1 MKRVYV
7 SKFNDVTEMCE
18 KMAQALEWIGG
29 YSMVRAQ
36 SRVFI
41 KPNLTYPFYKR
52 GVTTSPE
59 VIEAIVAA
67 LRNQTSNI
75 TIGESDGGG
84 KDSWTADEALQG
96 HNLLGIAEKYNVGL
110 VNLSRVPSQYVET
123 TVEEEVIGVDLPSI
137 LLNEVDVFITVPVPK
152 LHHMTG
158 VSLAFKNQ
166 WGCIPDRMRMRH
178 HPEFA
183 QKVIAIN
190 KLLNPRMAVF
200 DGTYFLDGLGPV
212 EGNPVK
218 MDLLIASNDI
228 GAGTLACCEIMG
240 YDLYQSKHLRTALKE
255 GLMPSSLSE
264 CEMNTSI
271 EAYDSHKFR
280 LTKRPLQSWAALWAF
295 NHRFGTNLFY
305 LWPTAKPLHKL
316 LYLLKGHPK
325 GFMTDY

>member
-1 MKRVYV
+1 MKRVYI
-7 SKFNDVTEMCE
+7 SKFNGVTDMCE
-18 KMAQALEWIGG
+18 KIAQALEWIGG
-29 YSMVRAQ
+29 YSIVKAQ

-59 VIEAIVAA
+59 MIEAIVVA
-67 LRNQTSNI
+67 LLNQTSNI
-75 TIGESDGGG
+75 TIVESDGGG
-84 KDSWTADEALQG
+84 GAWTADEAFQG
-96 HNLLGIAEKYNVGL
+96 HNLLNIAEKYNVSL
-110 VNLSRVPSQYVET
+110 VNLSRGPLQYVEA
-123 TVEEEVIGVDLPSI
+123 TVGEVVIGIDLPSI

-183 QKVIAIN
+183 QKVIAVN
-190 KLLNPRMAVF
+190 KLLNPRMVIF

-212 EGNPVK
+212 EGDPV
-218 MDLLIASNDI
+218 MMELLIASNDI
-228 GAGTLACCEIMG
+228 GAGTLACCQIMG
-240 YDLYQSKHLRTALKE
+240 YDPHQSKHLRVALKE
-255 GLMPSSLSE
+255 GLMPSSLSK
-264 CEMNTSI
+264 CKMNTSI
-271 EAYDSHKFR
+271 ELYTSHKFH

-316 LYLLKGHPK
+316 LYLLKSRPN
-325 GFMTDY
+325 GFKAGY